1 MFGLHGSSAFPINNR
16 IAGSDIFN
24 ARRGGQ
30 GGRLG
35 VEPPAGRGF
44 EGLILIRGARV
55 ISVDYAARL
64 LGRALGCP
72 DPRHELVETWG
83 GPEIDHL
90 GEHVG
95 DVRLRI
101 DAVQLAGF
109 DERRNAG
116 HFSTH

>member
-1 MFGLHGSSAFPINNR
+1 VNSRSDPNFREALLLSDLCPADGMPIVWIARLLGIPINNR

-72 DPRHELVETWG
+72 DPRHELVET
-83 GPEIDHL
+83 
-90 GEHVG
+90 
-95 DVRLRI
+95 
-101 DAVQLAGF
+101 
-109 DERRNAG
+109 
-116 HFSTH
+116 